1 MKLTV
6 LPTLSAFLRVGVG
19 SKSPLTLQASSLVVV
34 SPLSW
39 HLNRMKREKGILRGL
54 REILCKC
61 RNQGKEGKGQNYTFA
76 MIRKLS

>member
-6 LPTLSAFLRVGVG
+6 LPTFSAFLGVGVG

-39 HLNRMKREKGILRGL
+39 HLKKMKREKGTLRGL

-61 RNQGKEGKGQNYTFA
+61 RHQGKKAKVKITH
-76 MIRKLS
+76 LP